1 MHSDGG
7 NTLLD
12 FQKLDSLLEEMAHRS
27 VPAASEEC
35 DGLIVPGPAQPSPG
49 AKLTHY
55 AQPTDTH
62 RPVRMGDGLEA
73 PPTRLQPVA
82 AEASDPGHPPRLTN
96 QLQYLL
102 KVVLKTLWKH
112 HFAWP
117 FHAPV
122 DVVKLN
128 LPDYYKIIK
137 NPMDMGT
144 IKKRLENNY
153 YRNAQEC
160 IQDFT
165 LMFTNC
171 YMYNK
176 RGEDIVLMAETLEK
190 LFLQKISEMPQEEI
204 EMPVTSKGRGRRR
217 DAVAEDQEVAQ
228 GLAVTQAPPMHV
240 GPSPLPLGPPLDSS
254 YQLGVLDALAQGMT
268 SVPPPVPKQRK
279 SQKRKAD
286 TTTGESSPAETEP
299 RPRRVSNRP
308 KQPRRDLPDSQ
319 HAFGPGGAALSPR
332 TSEQLRYC
340 GGVLGDMLSKK
351 HYAYA
356 WPFHRPVD
364 APALGLHDYHDII
377 KHPMDLG
384 TVKAKLESGQYG
396 GAQEFADDIR
406 LMFSNCYKYNPPDHD
421 VVAMGRK
428 LQDVFEMR
436 FAKMPD
442 DPQTTPIPS
451 LSPAPVK
458 QQTAPAPP
466 SSSESSEESES
477 SDSDQERTQRL
488 AELQEQLKAVHE
500 QLAALSQAQ
509 PSKPKKK
516 EKEKKKDKHRKKM
529 SAPPLLSDVFY
540 PEATPTPPAHQPI
553 KKSKST
559 KESSTPP
566 KTKKPGKKELQK
578 PSRSI
583 TPPSLL
589 PSAALESDE
598 EGGGATGAADRC
610 KPMTLEEKRQLSLD
624 INRLPGDKLG
634 RVVHI
639 IQSREPA
646 LKSSNPDEIEID
658 FETLKP
664 STLRELE
671 RYVSSSLRKKKPTA
685 DKSRLKTGSSS
696 GSSSESS
703 DSSDSDDSDTGLVPK
718 QRKKSQ
724 LGGEGKRPHHQPP
737 PPVAP
742 PAPPATPA
750 PALQSYPPP
759 AGAPLEPSHLLGNGY
774 NPLAHFGVPY
784 LPQCPAA
791 HPPHNNT
798 THADT
803 HGQLPGNTH
812 THPPPD
818 THAFLNQ
825 HPPVAASPA
834 LHPALPQQPS
844 RPSHRAAPLPPK
856 AHLPPPPPPPPP
868 ATALPALSSTQA
880 LPIPDQPL
888 STCAPVE
895 ASLATPSSAHGLR
908 PLAPLAPLVP
918 APARPLA
925 PLSHQGTSLL
935 GQVSAQPPQALL
947 EDEEDE
953 ESGSPTLPIGHDFL
967 MQPLVFCPASQ
978 TNGAPSDSHTISHT
992 QLLRKSPDRQAS
1004 ALHTSGPLTDSPSHL
1019 MSQFHSMVHAS
1030 PTDIPK
1036 PALVKEKFPPSP
1048 VLSLSPLHPEG
1059 LENNLHRT
1067 DIKQE
1072 ETPQPGPSGSP
1083 VLQDKMKQEKMPNP
1097 SAKVQDVK
1105 LKNMG
1110 SWASL
1115 AHRSSSSSSSS
1126 SSLRSSSDS
1135 FEQFRRAAREKEER
1149 EKALRAEQ
1157 AEKERAR
1164 RELEKRGGEEPAE
1177 PQRQPAEETR
1187 RRREQAPPPPRT
1199 PTPPGAPP
1207 QPTPEQQRELARRRE
1222 QERRRRE
1229 AMTGIDMNFQS
1240 DLMAIFEENL

>member
-1 MHSDGG
+1 PES
-7 NTLLD
+7 
-12 FQKLDSLLEEMAHRS
+12 
-27 VPAASEEC
+27 
-35 DGLIVPGPAQPSPG
+35 

-217 DAVAEDQEVAQ
+217 D
-228 GLAVTQAPPMHV
+228 
-240 GPSPLPLGPPLDSS
+240 
-254 YQLGVLDALAQGMT
+254 LGVLDALAQGMT
-268 SVPPPVPKQRK
+268 SVPPPVPKVREID
-279 SQKRKAD
+279 KRKAD

-488 AELQEQLKAVHE
+488 AELQEQVRGMLGSSPVRGG
-500 QLAALSQAQ
+500 LVCV
-509 PSKPKKK
+509 
-516 EKEKKKDKHRKKM
+516 
-529 SAPPLLSDVFY
+529 PPFVSLY
-540 PEATPTPPAHQPI
+540 R
-553 KKSKST
+553 
-559 KESSTPP
+559 
-566 KTKKPGKKELQK
+566 KKELQK

-671 RYVSSSLRKKKPTA
+671 RYVSSSLRKKKPTDKFLRFAKGCVCVCVCVCVYIHAHVFLTDASVLA

-703 DSSDSDDSDTGLVPK
+703 DSSDSDDSDTGKTQAVTSHFLSLTLRSFK
-718 QRKKSQ
+718 Y
-724 LGGEGKRPHHQPP
+724 
-737 PPVAP
+737 PPVKSYAQNP
-742 PAPPATPA
+742 NENGRLKVKCLCKPAP
-750 PALQSYPPP
+750 
-759 AGAPLEPSHLLGNGY
+759 
-774 NPLAHFGVPY
+774 
-784 LPQCPAA
+784 
-791 HPPHNNT
+791 
-798 THADT
+798 
-803 HGQLPGNTH
+803 
-812 THPPPD
+812 
-818 THAFLNQ
+818 
-825 HPPVAASPA
+825 
-834 LHPALPQQPS
+834 
-844 RPSHRAAPLPPK
+844 
-856 AHLPPPPPPPPP
+856 
-868 ATALPALSSTQA
+868 
-880 LPIPDQPL
+880 
-888 STCAPVE
+888 
-895 ASLATPSSAHGLR
+895 
-908 PLAPLAPLVP
+908 
-918 APARPLA
+918 
-925 PLSHQGTSLL
+925 
-935 GQVSAQPPQALL
+935 
-947 EDEEDE
+947 
-953 ESGSPTLPIGHDFL
+953 
-967 MQPLVFCPASQ
+967 
-978 TNGAPSDSHTISHT
+978 
-992 QLLRKSPDRQAS
+992 
-1004 ALHTSGPLTDSPSHL
+1004 
-1019 MSQFHSMVHAS
+1019 
-1030 PTDIPK
+1030 
-1036 PALVKEKFPPSP
+1036 
-1048 VLSLSPLHPEG
+1048 
-1059 LENNLHRT
+1059 
-1067 DIKQE
+1067 
-1072 ETPQPGPSGSP
+1072 
-1083 VLQDKMKQEKMPNP
+1083 
-1097 SAKVQDVK
+1097 
-1105 LKNMG
+1105 
-1110 SWASL
+1110 
-1115 AHRSSSSSSSS
+1115 
-1126 SSLRSSSDS
+1126 
-1135 FEQFRRAAREKEER
+1135 RRA
-1149 EKALRAEQ
+1149 
-1157 AEKERAR
+1157 
-1164 RELEKRGGEEPAE
+1164 
-1177 PQRQPAEETR
+1177 
-1187 RRREQAPPPPRT
+1187 
-1199 PTPPGAPP
+1199 
-1207 QPTPEQQRELARRRE
+1207 
-1222 QERRRRE
+1222 
-1229 AMTGIDMNFQS
+1229 MFC
-1240 DLMAIFEENL
+1240 

>member
-1 MHSDGG
+1 
-7 NTLLD
+7 
-12 FQKLDSLLEEMAHRS
+12 
-27 VPAASEEC
+27 
-35 DGLIVPGPAQPSPG
+35 
-49 AKLTHY
+49 
-55 AQPTDTH
+55 
-62 RPVRMGDGLEA
+62 MGDGLEA

-217 DAVAEDQEVAQ
+217 DAVAEDQEGAWSHSFLFSLAQ

-268 SVPPPVPKQRK
+268 SVPPPVPKRK

-566 KTKKPGKKELQK
+566 KTKKPGYDL
-578 PSRSI
+578 
-583 TPPSLL
+583 
-589 PSAALESDE
+589 SDPFL
-598 EGGGATGAADRC
+598 
-610 KPMTLEEKRQLSLD
+610 PMTLEEKRQLSLD

-671 RYVSSSLRKKKPTA
+671 RYVSSSLRKKKPTGCVCVCVCVCVYIHAHVFLTDASVLA

-703 DSSDSDDSDTGLVPK
+703 DSSDSDDSDTGKTQAVTSHFLSLTLRSFK
-718 QRKKSQ
+718 Y
-724 LGGEGKRPHHQPP
+724 
-737 PPVAP
+737 PPVKSYAQNP
-742 PAPPATPA
+742 NENGRLKVKCLCKPAP
-750 PALQSYPPP
+750 
-759 AGAPLEPSHLLGNGY
+759 
-774 NPLAHFGVPY
+774 
-784 LPQCPAA
+784 
-791 HPPHNNT
+791 
-798 THADT
+798 
-803 HGQLPGNTH
+803 
-812 THPPPD
+812 
-818 THAFLNQ
+818 
-825 HPPVAASPA
+825 
-834 LHPALPQQPS
+834 
-844 RPSHRAAPLPPK
+844 
-856 AHLPPPPPPPPP
+856 
-868 ATALPALSSTQA
+868 
-880 LPIPDQPL
+880 
-888 STCAPVE
+888 
-895 ASLATPSSAHGLR
+895 
-908 PLAPLAPLVP
+908 
-918 APARPLA
+918 
-925 PLSHQGTSLL
+925 
-935 GQVSAQPPQALL
+935 
-947 EDEEDE
+947 
-953 ESGSPTLPIGHDFL
+953 
-967 MQPLVFCPASQ
+967 
-978 TNGAPSDSHTISHT
+978 
-992 QLLRKSPDRQAS
+992 
-1004 ALHTSGPLTDSPSHL
+1004 
-1019 MSQFHSMVHAS
+1019 
-1030 PTDIPK
+1030 
-1036 PALVKEKFPPSP
+1036 
-1048 VLSLSPLHPEG
+1048 
-1059 LENNLHRT
+1059 
-1067 DIKQE
+1067 
-1072 ETPQPGPSGSP
+1072 
-1083 VLQDKMKQEKMPNP
+1083 
-1097 SAKVQDVK
+1097 
-1105 LKNMG
+1105 
-1110 SWASL
+1110 
-1115 AHRSSSSSSSS
+1115 
-1126 SSLRSSSDS
+1126 
-1135 FEQFRRAAREKEER
+1135 RRA
-1149 EKALRAEQ
+1149 
-1157 AEKERAR
+1157 
-1164 RELEKRGGEEPAE
+1164 
-1177 PQRQPAEETR
+1177 
-1187 RRREQAPPPPRT
+1187 
-1199 PTPPGAPP
+1199 
-1207 QPTPEQQRELARRRE
+1207 
-1222 QERRRRE
+1222 
-1229 AMTGIDMNFQS
+1229 MFC
-1240 DLMAIFEENL
+1240 

>member
-1 MHSDGG
+1 QIG
-7 NTLLD
+7 NKVYRLD
-12 FQKLDSLLEEMAHRS
+12 LIPPPPPS
-27 VPAASEEC
+27 V
-35 DGLIVPGPAQPSPG
+35 
-49 AKLTHY
+49 K
-55 AQPTDTH
+55 
-62 RPVRMGDGLEA
+62 
-73 PPTRLQPVA
+73 
-82 AEASDPGHPPRLTN
+82 RLTN

-217 DAVAEDQEVAQ
+217 DAVAEDQEV
-228 GLAVTQAPPMHV
+228 
-240 GPSPLPLGPPLDSS
+240 
-254 YQLGVLDALAQGMT
+254 LDALAQGMT
-268 SVPPPVPKQRK
+268 SVPPPVPKVREID
-279 SQKRKAD
+279 KRKAD

-428 LQDVFEMR
+428 LQVLPPPR
-436 FAKMPD
+436 
-442 DPQTTPIPS
+442 PQNSCWRP
-451 LSPAPVK
+451 
-458 QQTAPAPP
+458 
-466 SSSESSEESES
+466 
-477 SDSDQERTQRL
+477 RTHL
-488 AELQEQLKAVHE
+488 VTSVHE

-516 EKEKKKDKHRKKM
+516 EKEKKKDK
-529 SAPPLLSDVFY
+529 
-540 PEATPTPPAHQPI
+540 
-553 KKSKST
+553 
-559 KESSTPP
+559 
-566 KTKKPGKKELQK
+566 KKELQK

-685 DKSRLKTGSSS
+685 AALSMFPHTGILLVPADCQSHFLAFTDKFLRFAKGCVCVCVCVCVYIHAHVFLTDASVLADKSRLKTGSSS

-703 DSSDSDDSDTGLVPK
+703 DSSDSDDSDTGKTQAVTSHFLSLTLRSFK
-718 QRKKSQ
+718 Y
-724 LGGEGKRPHHQPP
+724 
-737 PPVAP
+737 PPVKSYAQNP
-742 PAPPATPA
+742 NENGRLKVKCLCKPAP
-750 PALQSYPPP
+750 
-759 AGAPLEPSHLLGNGY
+759 
-774 NPLAHFGVPY
+774 
-784 LPQCPAA
+784 
-791 HPPHNNT
+791 
-798 THADT
+798 
-803 HGQLPGNTH
+803 
-812 THPPPD
+812 
-818 THAFLNQ
+818 
-825 HPPVAASPA
+825 
-834 LHPALPQQPS
+834 
-844 RPSHRAAPLPPK
+844 
-856 AHLPPPPPPPPP
+856 
-868 ATALPALSSTQA
+868 
-880 LPIPDQPL
+880 
-888 STCAPVE
+888 
-895 ASLATPSSAHGLR
+895 
-908 PLAPLAPLVP
+908 
-918 APARPLA
+918 
-925 PLSHQGTSLL
+925 
-935 GQVSAQPPQALL
+935 
-947 EDEEDE
+947 
-953 ESGSPTLPIGHDFL
+953 
-967 MQPLVFCPASQ
+967 
-978 TNGAPSDSHTISHT
+978 
-992 QLLRKSPDRQAS
+992 
-1004 ALHTSGPLTDSPSHL
+1004 
-1019 MSQFHSMVHAS
+1019 
-1030 PTDIPK
+1030 
-1036 PALVKEKFPPSP
+1036 
-1048 VLSLSPLHPEG
+1048 
-1059 LENNLHRT
+1059 
-1067 DIKQE
+1067 
-1072 ETPQPGPSGSP
+1072 
-1083 VLQDKMKQEKMPNP
+1083 
-1097 SAKVQDVK
+1097 
-1105 LKNMG
+1105 
-1110 SWASL
+1110 
-1115 AHRSSSSSSSS
+1115 
-1126 SSLRSSSDS
+1126 
-1135 FEQFRRAAREKEER
+1135 RRA
-1149 EKALRAEQ
+1149 
-1157 AEKERAR
+1157 
-1164 RELEKRGGEEPAE
+1164 
-1177 PQRQPAEETR
+1177 
-1187 RRREQAPPPPRT
+1187 
-1199 PTPPGAPP
+1199 
-1207 QPTPEQQRELARRRE
+1207 
-1222 QERRRRE
+1222 
-1229 AMTGIDMNFQS
+1229 MFC
-1240 DLMAIFEENL
+1240 

>member
-1 MHSDGG
+1 
-7 NTLLD
+7 
-12 FQKLDSLLEEMAHRS
+12 
-27 VPAASEEC
+27 
-35 DGLIVPGPAQPSPG
+35 
-49 AKLTHY
+49 
-55 AQPTDTH
+55 
-62 RPVRMGDGLEA
+62 MGDGLEA

-217 DAVAEDQEVAQ
+217 DAYGVRKRNYVRNLDPGVPSGVPQVAQ
-228 GLAVTQAPPMHV
+228 L
-240 GPSPLPLGPPLDSS
+240 L
-254 YQLGVLDALAQGMT
+254 QLFQLHKYCTV
-268 SVPPPVPKQRK
+268 VKRK

-566 KTKKPGKKELQK
+566 KTKKPGYDL
-578 PSRSI
+578 
-583 TPPSLL
+583 
-589 PSAALESDE
+589 SDPFL
-598 EGGGATGAADRC
+598 
-610 KPMTLEEKRQLSLD
+610 PMTLEEKRQLSLD

-671 RYVSSSLRKKKPTA
+671 RYVSSSLRKKKPT
-685 DKSRLKTGSSS
+685 
-696 GSSSESS
+696 
-703 DSSDSDDSDTGLVPK
+703 
-718 QRKKSQ
+718 
-724 LGGEGKRPHHQPP
+724 GE
-737 PPVAP
+737 
-742 PAPPATPA
+742 
-750 PALQSYPPP
+750 
-759 AGAPLEPSHLLGNGY
+759 
-774 NPLAHFGVPY
+774 
-784 LPQCPAA
+784 
-791 HPPHNNT
+791 
-798 THADT
+798 
-803 HGQLPGNTH
+803 
-812 THPPPD
+812 
-818 THAFLNQ
+818 
-825 HPPVAASPA
+825 
-834 LHPALPQQPS
+834 
-844 RPSHRAAPLPPK
+844 
-856 AHLPPPPPPPPP
+856 
-868 ATALPALSSTQA
+868 
-880 LPIPDQPL
+880 
-888 STCAPVE
+888 
-895 ASLATPSSAHGLR
+895 
-908 PLAPLAPLVP
+908 
-918 APARPLA
+918 
-925 PLSHQGTSLL
+925 
-935 GQVSAQPPQALL
+935 
-947 EDEEDE
+947 
-953 ESGSPTLPIGHDFL
+953 
-967 MQPLVFCPASQ
+967 
-978 TNGAPSDSHTISHT
+978 
-992 QLLRKSPDRQAS
+992 
-1004 ALHTSGPLTDSPSHL
+1004 
-1019 MSQFHSMVHAS
+1019 
-1030 PTDIPK
+1030 
-1036 PALVKEKFPPSP
+1036 
-1048 VLSLSPLHPEG
+1048 
-1059 LENNLHRT
+1059 
-1067 DIKQE
+1067 
-1072 ETPQPGPSGSP
+1072 
-1083 VLQDKMKQEKMPNP
+1083 
-1097 SAKVQDVK
+1097 
-1105 LKNMG
+1105 
-1110 SWASL
+1110 
-1115 AHRSSSSSSSS
+1115 
-1126 SSLRSSSDS
+1126 
-1135 FEQFRRAAREKEER
+1135 
-1149 EKALRAEQ
+1149 
-1157 AEKERAR
+1157 
-1164 RELEKRGGEEPAE
+1164 
-1177 PQRQPAEETR
+1177 
-1187 RRREQAPPPPRT
+1187 
-1199 PTPPGAPP
+1199 
-1207 QPTPEQQRELARRRE
+1207 
-1222 QERRRRE
+1222 
-1229 AMTGIDMNFQS
+1229 
-1240 DLMAIFEENL
+1240 